1 MADHLMG
8 NTSACAE
15 KSSPPTRSPRKKWK
29 YLRVCGEEKQF
40 LRVRGPLTEIPP
52 RMRRRV
58 LGERQ
63 HPLGLGNTSAYA
75 EKSAPQGR
83 ACPYRWKYLRVCG
96 EEFGT
101 IIFMALVMEIPPR
114 MRRRGSATCFTVSAI
129 GNTSAYAE
137 KRQSQPKSTNSN
149 RKYLRVCGE
158 ERRALPPGTSPEEI
172 PPRMRRRASRVEM
185 PQALDGNTSAYAE
198 KSVQQDWVAERE
210 RKYLRVCGE
219 EMPVTVTTDRGEEI
233 PPRMRR
239 RAKMWEIRDCVGRNT
254 SAYAEKRVP
263 DLRFLRRSFFKSA
276 SFGR

>member
-1 MADHLMG
+1 MCGEERIDAPAPNCSMEIPPRVRRREEVSHVADHLMG

-52 RMRRRV
+52 RMRRR
-58 LGERQ
+58 
-63 HPLGLGNTSAYA
+63 
-75 EKSAPQGR
+75 
-83 ACPYRWKYLRVCG
+83 
-96 EEFGT
+96 
-101 IIFMALVMEIPPR
+101 
-114 MRRRGSATCFTVSAI
+114 
-129 GNTSAYAE
+129 
-137 KRQSQPKSTNSN
+137 
-149 RKYLRVCGE
+149 
-158 ERRALPPGTSPEEI
+158 
-172 PPRMRRRASRVEM
+172 ASRVEM
-185 PQALDGNTSAYAE
+185 PQALDGKTSAYAE